1 VNPTKQRQVIAEACG
16 KKWLRDD
23 CPEDQHEPY
32 PVNVITGTKIYRCLK
47 CDCYRCDGSR
57 WERPQFDYETP
68 DYLSD
73 LNAMHEAEATLS
85 VINHEEYAR
94 RLWPPRVT
102 LREAI
107 SATAAR
113 RAEIFIKTIG
123 KWKEDK

>member
-1 VNPTKQRQVIAEACG
+1 MNPTKQRQVIAEACG

-32 PVNVITGTKIYRCLK
+32 PVNVIAGTKIYRCRK
-47 CDCYRCDGSR
+47 CDCYQCDGSK
-57 WERPQFDYETP
+57 WERPQFDCETP
-68 DYLSD
+68 DYLND

-85 VINHEEYAR
+85 VIDHEKFAQ
-94 RLWPPRVT
+94 RLWGGMPV
-102 LREAI
+102 RESI